1 MSIFLVQV
9 DQNNIPITDMG
20 FVLIQACNFEN
31 WFRGES
37 GHLLYLVNKDI
48 CSVDEEVMSSIL
60 EEVTSQ

>member
-37 GHLLYLVNKDI
+37 GHLLYLVNKD
-48 CSVDEEVMSSIL
+48 SESMTNSPKGKWLVSAR
-60 EEVTSQ
+60 